1 MILDK
6 FFSDSFTLYTGLFA
20 AIFGMAF
27 PLMLQCIERID
38 EKYNSSY
45 VSQVFEKEWS
55 YRMFQWL
62 LFPYIILVCATPLI
76 IGYLED
82 SKIYAFYF
90 QGFMLLYILLVAV
103 LMVVLYKR
111 ITTYYN
117 IDKLISS
124 TKIENPNKDALFC
137 FDLAKYALSKGY
149 QEFYIKAMTL
159 VAECFQ
165 KERMSVE
172 KDKPVE
178 YSDNLYRILQEVGRN
193 LRIQDSPLDHKFSDV
208 MSFVLDS
215 TDDHFLSDK
224 TYNFI
229 WYMLN
234 NASVSEN
241 TGWIHDYW
249 TWAVQYH
256 QFKSNNVVGGPHN
269 PEMRKFLLYN
279 VMLGAV
285 LTFNKRY
292 ECIAHMMSY
301 SQIQP
306 LKFPL
311 VPGTFAQ
318 ILTLSKEID
327 SLMEKPMA
335 MEARFQMLGLKKGVN
350 TDSAI
355 FAEAMKYMALLFVR
369 MWSYQDYNINYCRP
383 LDEPFPS
390 NDSIDENET
399 NIRLM
404 QIIEEHIRYYYS
416 TDTFENLNLT
426 IIPELDEVCKRIDS
440 FIDVCE
446 KKIVE
451 INQRKGYDQQKLK
464 HIYDDAVVSNSSANI
479 DIPSNTD
486 VDTRENTAVIN
497 TVVTASID
505 VERRFLH
512 PGKGA
517 ECGGI
522 GSGLS
527 LELNLKIRQEFF
539 DHVLREFNVT
549 NETFDR
555 ETLDDKLNAIVA
567 DGGKAIFDLGGGI
580 GNIVGTPVY
589 NIGKIWFKDAVFVCD
604 IDNIPTLDIC
614 ENISGCGNIELIDD
628 CNSLFASVSENPENY
643 TVSIM
648 QGISIEVIQGK
659 PMGLLIYIG

>member
-45 VSQVFEKEWS
+45 VSQAFDKEWS

-76 IGYLED
+76 IGFLKD
-82 SKIYAFYF
+82 SKISVFYF
-90 QGFMLLYILLVAV
+90 QGFMLWYILLIAV
-103 LMVVLYKR
+103 LMVLLYKR
-111 ITTYYN
+111 ITTFYN

-137 FDLAKYALSKGY
+137 FDLAKFALSKGY
-149 QEFYIKAMTL
+149 QESYIKAMTL
-159 VAECFQ
+159 VAECFL
-165 KERMSVE
+165 KERMVVE
-172 KDKPVE
+172 KGKPVE
-178 YSDNLYRILQEVGRN
+178 YSDNLNRILLEVGRT
-193 LRIQDSPLDHKFSDV
+193 LRTQDSPLDHKFSDV
-208 MSFVLDS
+208 VSFILDS
-215 TDDHFLSDK
+215 TDEHFLSDK
-224 TYNFI
+224 TYSLI

-241 TGWIHDYW
+241 TEWIHDYW

-256 QFKSNNVVGGPHN
+256 QFKSLKVVGGSHN
-269 PEMRKFLLYN
+269 PAMRKFLLYN

-301 SQIQP
+301 SQNQP

-311 VPGTFAQ
+311 VPGTFGQ
-318 ILTLSKEID
+318 ILSISKEID
-327 SLMEKPMA
+327 SLMDKPMA
-335 MEARFQMLGLKKGVN
+335 MEAKFQMLGLKKGVN

-355 FAEAMKYMALLFVR
+355 FAEAMKYMALLFIR
-369 MWSYQDYNINYCRP
+369 MWSYLDYNINYCSP
-383 LDEPFPS
+383 LEEPLPS

-404 QIIEEHIRYYYS
+404 RIIKEHIRYYYS
-416 TDTFENLNLT
+416 TDTFENLNFT

-446 KKIVE
+446 KKNVE
-451 INQRKGYDQQKLK
+451 INTRKGYDQQKLK
-464 HIYDDAVVSNSSANI
+464 HIYEDAVVSNSSTNI
-479 DIPSNTD
+479 NIPSKAD
-486 VDTRENTAVIN
+486 IGTRENTASID

-512 PGKGA
+512 HGRSA

-527 LELNLKIRQEFF
+527 LELNLKIRQEFI
-539 DHVLREFNVT
+539 DHVLHEFTVT
-549 NETFDR
+549 EETVDR
-555 ETLDDKLNAIVA
+555 DGLDAKLNAIVTT
-567 DGGKAIFDLGGGI
+567 GGKAIFDMGGG
-580 GNIVGTPVY
+580 VEKLDELPVF
-589 NIGKIWFKDAVFVCD
+589 NIGKICIKNAIFVCS
-604 IDNIPTLDIC
+604 IDNMPTLDIC
-614 ENISGCGNIELIDD
+614 DEISGSGNIELIDD
-628 CNSLFASVSENPENY
+628 CNRLYASVSENSEKYN
-643 TVSIM
+643 VSIM
-648 QGISIEVIQGK
+648 QGITIEVIQGK
-659 PMGLLIYIG
+659 PDGQLIFIE

>member
-1 MILDK
+1 MILDN

-38 EKYNSSY
+38 EKYNSSF
-45 VSQVFEKEWS
+45 VSQAFDKEWS
-55 YRMFQWL
+55 YRMFQWF

-82 SKIYAFYF
+82 NKIFVFYF
-90 QGFMLLYILLVAV
+90 QGFMLWYILLIAI

-117 IDKLISS
+117 IDKLINS

-137 FDLAKYALSKGY
+137 FDLAKFALSKGY
-149 QEFYIKAMTL
+149 QDSYIKAMML
-159 VAECFQ
+159 VAECFL

-172 KDKPVE
+172 KGKPVE
-178 YSDNLYRILQEVGRN
+178 YSENLNRILQEVGRN
-193 LRIQDSPLDHKFSDV
+193 LRVQDSPLDHKFSDV
-208 MSFVLDS
+208 MSFVLDY
-215 TDDHFLSDK
+215 TDEHFLSDK
-224 TYNFI
+224 TYNLI

-234 NASVSEN
+234 NASVSEK

-256 QFKSNNVVGGPHN
+256 QFKSHNVEGGTHN

-301 SQIQP
+301 SQSLP

-318 ILTLSKEID
+318 ILSISKEID
-327 SLMEKPMA
+327 SLMDKPMA
-335 MEARFQMLGLKKGVN
+335 MEAKFQMLGLKKGVN

-369 MWSYQDYNINYCRP
+369 MWSYQDYNINYCSP
-383 LDEPFPS
+383 LEEPLPS
-390 NDSIDENET
+390 NDSIDDNET

-404 QIIEEHIRYYYS
+404 RIIKEHIRYYYS

-426 IIPELDEVCKRIDS
+426 IIPELDEVCELIDS

-446 KKIVE
+446 KKNVE
-451 INQRKGYDQQKLK
+451 INKRKGYDQQKLK
-464 HIYDDAVVSNSSANI
+464 HIYDDAVVSNSSSPLS
-479 DIPSNTD
+479 IPSKAD
-486 VDTRENTAVIN
+486 VGTRENTAITDTIVI
-497 TVVTASID
+497 ASID
-505 VERRFLH
+505 VERKFLH
-512 PGKGA
+512 HGRSA

-522 GSGLS
+522 GNGLS
-527 LELNLKIRQEFF
+527 FDLNLKIRQEFI
-539 DHVLREFNVT
+539 DHVLHEFTVT
-549 NETFDR
+549 EETIDRDSLNET
-555 ETLDDKLNAIVA
+555 LSAIVA
-567 DGGKAIFDLGGGI
+567 NGGKAIFDLG
-580 GNIVGTPVY
+580 VGVENADGVPVY
-589 NIGKIWFKDAVFVCD
+589 SIGKIWNKNAIFVC
-604 IDNIPTLDIC
+604 NIENVPTLDIS
-614 ENISGCGNIELIDD
+614 EEISSSGNIELIDD
-628 CNSLFASVSENPENY
+628 CNRLYASVSENPEKYN
-643 TVSIM
+643 VSIM

-659 PMGLLIYIG
+659 PEGQLIFID